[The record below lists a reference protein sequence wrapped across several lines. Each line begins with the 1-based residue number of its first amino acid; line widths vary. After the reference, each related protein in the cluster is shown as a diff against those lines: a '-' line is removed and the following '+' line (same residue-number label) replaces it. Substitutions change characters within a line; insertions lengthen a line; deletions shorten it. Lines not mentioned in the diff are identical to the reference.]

1 MMFTRPILVFCI
13 LASVLGTHDAS
24 AQRAFEQAL
33 STAKSVK
40 CTFPLHVRGDW
51 SSGVPKVEN
60 STEVL
65 TLEFHDINID
75 EGSAQSSGYFG
86 PKHDIVVRHTDMA
99 LHFVQSFSAG
109 PLYTTTVFGRESRNG
124 RLRAV
129 HTRHDYMDAVSV
141 GRTSRPEQ
149 YYGDCEVGK

>member
-13 LASVLGTHDAS
+13 VASVLSAHEAS

-60 STEVL
+60 STAVL

-75 EGSAQSSGYFG
+75 EGTAQSSGYFG
-86 PKHDIVVRHTDMA
+86 PTYDIVVRHTDMA
-99 LHFVQSFSAG
+99 LHLV
-109 PLYTTTVFGRESRNG
+109 
-124 RLRAV
+124 
-129 HTRHDYMDAVSV
+129 
-141 GRTSRPEQ
+141 
-149 YYGDCEVGK
+149 